1 MVYFIKDR
9 YVYKN
14 NDKNLIDINLM
25 IVIWVFVGFYYII
38 LGKYYDVRDNRG
50 WIVVYEVVY
59 VGNIGCLEFFFR

>member
-1 MVYFIKDR
+1 MFIRIMIRICVK
-9 YVYKN
+9 
-14 NDKNLIDINLM
+14 LM